1 MTEIHKHINS
11 ELKPNN
17 NIKIKNEISK
27 QNHLNHS
34 HADKFGKFGNKNS
47 NYSPIE
53 ENGTSSLWNKKN
65 SNNNKSSQ
73 RNDKRQTSIKNK
85 NSVKKRIKDKINKD
99 KIDKI
104 DKKS

>member
-1 MTEIHKHINS
+1 MTEIYKQINN

-17 NIKIKNEISK
+17 NIKIKNEVSK

-34 HADKFGKFGNKNS
+34 HADKFRKFGNKNS
-47 NYSPIE
+47 NYCPIE

-73 RNDKRQTSIKNK
+73 KSDKRQT
-85 NSVKKRIKDKINKD
+85 
-99 KIDKI
+99 
-104 DKKS
+104 

>member
-34 HADKFGKFGNKNS
+34 HLDKFAKFGHKN
-47 NYSPIE
+47 
-53 ENGTSSLWNKKN
+53 
-65 SNNNKSSQ
+65 
-73 RNDKRQTSIKNK
+73 
-85 NSVKKRIKDKINKD
+85 
-99 KIDKI
+99 
-104 DKKS
+104 